1 MVAHL
6 SCYLEAVPIQGTV
19 HLPLPGVSPPA
30 GVVKLG
36 AGGAAVAP
44 QVGQHQLLKM
54 VSNKQRWKQ
63 HNFAV
68 EGEGT
73 NY

>member
-6 SCYLEAVPIQGTV
+6 SCDLEAVPIQGTV
-19 HLPLPGVSPPA
+19 HLPPPGVSPPA

-44 QVGQHQLLKM
+44 QVGHHQLL
-54 VSNKQRWKQ
+54 VRWSVTSKGG
-63 HNFAV
+63 NN
-68 EGEGT
+68 T
-73 NY
+73 ILL